1 MFQLPQNSDHLLC
14 RELHKI
20 SHCSLD
26 TAPSQLFAPCHL
38 SFSASILFF
47 AASHRLSFPPIL
59 LIASTF
65 YYSVDTSTDPI
76 PVSSPLTQLLAIH
89 PIIHFSAASHRLSFP
104 PILLIAST
112 FYFSV
117 DTGTDPIP
125 VSSPLTQLLAIHP
138 IIHFSLGVKI
148 IIVINADLFAFFFN
162 A

>member
-1 MFQLPQNSDHLLC
+1 MFQLSQNSDHLLC

-38 SFSASILFF
+38 SFSASIPFF
-47 AASHRLSFPPIL
+47 AASHRLSFPPI
-59 LIASTF
+59 I
-65 YYSVDTSTDPI
+65 
-76 PVSSPLTQLLAIH
+76 
-89 PIIHFSAASHRLSFP
+89 
-104 PILLIAST
+104 LIAST

-148 IIVINADLFAFFFN
+148 IIVINADLIASFFGAWQSVPLENSQQFWRIFKPLQVIFRSQN
-162 A
+162 F

>member
-47 AASHRLSFPPIL
+47 AASHRLSFPPI
-59 LIASTF
+59 I
-65 YYSVDTSTDPI
+65 
-76 PVSSPLTQLLAIH
+76 
-89 PIIHFSAASHRLSFP
+89 
-104 PILLIAST
+104 LIAST

-148 IIVINADLFAFFFN
+148 IIVINADLIAFFFGASVSLFLCSFREQSAVLAN
-162 A
+162 IQAVTSDI